1 MMFLRSFGLAFRALA
16 TNKSRSFLTMLGV
29 IIGVA
34 AVMMMLSVGTGAQV
48 AVTGQIQSLGSN
60 ILLVIPGQ
68 MTQGGVSMANI
79 QSKLTLEDAQ
89 SIAQIGGVKSVVP
102 TSGRISQVVAGD
114 KNANT
119 NVLGATP
126 AYSAALNSPVAAGS
140 FFSQAEVDR
149 WERVAVLGSFVAE
162 KLFPGMN
169 PIGESIEV
177 ITQDPRT
184 QATTRGVFRIIGVLA
199 SKGATGFFN
208 WDDRIVIPITTGQRL
223 LFGNKNL
230 GSISVEAENVDDMPD
245 IAAEVNALLRLRH
258 NVPEGKESDFTIFS
272 QEDILGTL
280 NTVLGYFTILLA
292 GIAGI
297 SLLVGGIGIMNIM
310 LVSVTERTRE
320 IGLRK
325 AIGAMKRDIVL
336 QFLIEAIVLSTTG
349 GIVGIIFGYIG
360 SVVISNLAGWPPVIS
375 LSAVGLGFIFSVAVG
390 VFFGYYPA
398 QRAASLNPIQALRYE

>member
-1 MMFLRSFGLAFRALA
+1 MRFWRSIKLAFRALVI
-16 TNKSRSFLTMLGV
+16 NKSRAVLTMLGV

-34 AVMMMLSVGTGAQV
+34 AVMMMLSAGTGAQM
-48 AVTGQIQSLGSN
+48 AVTDQIQSLGSN

-68 MTQGGVSMANI
+68 MSSGGVSLAGT
-79 QSKLTLEDAQ
+79 QSKLTMEDAQ
-89 SIAQIGGVKSVVP
+89 SLTQIRGIKAVIPS
-102 TSGRISQVVAGD
+102 SGRISQVVAGD
-114 KNANT
+114 KNTST
-119 NVLGATP
+119 NVIGTTP
-126 AYSAALNSPVAAGS
+126 DYETTLNSPVQLGS
-140 FFSQAEVDR
+140 FFTQTEVDH
-149 WERVAVLGSFVAE
+149 WERVAVLGSLVAE
-162 KLFPGMN
+162 KLFDGVN
-169 PIGESIEV
+169 PVGQTIEV

-184 QATTRGVFRIIGVLA
+184 QETTRGVLRVIGVA
-199 SKGATGFFN
+199 APKGASGFLN
-208 WDDRIVIPITTGQRL
+208 WDDRILIPITTGQKL

-230 GSISVEAENVDDMPD
+230 GSISVEATDVDLMPD
-245 IAAEVNALLRLRH
+245 IAAEVDSLLRLRH
-258 NVPEGKESDFTIFS
+258 NIADGKEADFTIFS
-272 QEDILGTL
+272 QQDILGTL
-280 NTVLGYFTILLA
+280 SIVLGYFTILLA

-325 AIGAMKRDIVL
+325 AIGALRRDIVL

-349 GIVGIIFGYIG
+349 GLIGIVIGYIG
-360 SVVISNLAGWPPVIS
+360 SVAIANVAGWPPVIS